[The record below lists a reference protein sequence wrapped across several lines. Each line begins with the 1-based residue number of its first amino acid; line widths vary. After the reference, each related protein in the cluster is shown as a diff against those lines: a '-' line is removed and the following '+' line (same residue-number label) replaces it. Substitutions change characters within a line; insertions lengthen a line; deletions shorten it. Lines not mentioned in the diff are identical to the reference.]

1 MSPRKRI
8 TMNDHAAEASLFKR
22 RALFTFLCVFVLLSI
37 LLANLYQ
44 LQILSYKDYE
54 TRSNDNRIRVVPIAP
69 SRGLIYDRNG
79 QLLAEN
85 QPFFSLE
92 MVPEKV
98 DNISETLDRLSQIV
112 SLSDEDKERVIDALK
127 YHRRF
132 KPLTIKS
139 KLTEEQ
145 VAEFTVNQHLFPGI
159 SIEAGLKRHYPYN
172 GLMTHA
178 LGYVGKINNRDR
190 AWLEKNNKWNN
201 YAATKD
207 IGKLGVEK
215 FYESLLLGKPGHL
228 EEEVNNRGRT
238 IRILKSEPPVPGQD
252 IYLTLDLSLQKKPWS
267 YSMVAEAPW

>member
-22 RALFTFLCVFVLLSI
+22 RALFTFLCVFVLLS
-37 LLANLYQ
+37 LLLVNLYQ

-69 SRGLIYDRNG
+69 SRGLIYDRHG

-98 DNISETLDRLSQIV
+98 KDISQTLDKLSQVI
-112 SLSDEDKERVIDALK
+112 SLSNDEKETVIEALK

-132 KPLTIKS
+132 KPLTIKN

-145 VAEFTVNQHLFPGI
+145 VAEFSVNQHQFPGF

-178 LGYVGKINNRDR
+178 LGYVGKINSRDKSS
-190 AWLEKNNKWNN
+190 LERNNKWSN
-201 YAATKD
+201 
-207 IGKLGVEK
+207 
-215 FYESLLLGKPGHL
+215 
-228 EEEVNNRGRT
+228 
-238 IRILKSEPPVPGQD
+238 
-252 IYLTLDLSLQKKPWS
+252 
-267 YSMVAEAPW
+267 